1 MKITAQLYNTRDYCK
16 TPDGI
21 EATLRRIKAI
31 GFDVIQISGFGPCDP
46 DLIARWVKELGLE
59 VCITHSPWP
68 RMTDAAELKKL
79 IAEHRKL
86 GCKIIGLGAR
96 PGDAY
101 PNSYEGWTRFI
112 KKANEITKQIKDEGL
127 DFSYHNHD
135 FEFEKWNG
143 VAAFDRL
150 IEEAPD
156 LLFTLDTFWVQ
167 AGGANPSKYIRKLEG
182 RIKVV
187 HFKDFR
193 IVNRERQ
200 FAEIGQGNLDW
211 DEIIPICNS
220 TGIGYAAIEQDAN
233 WLSDPFQ
240 SLAMS
245 REFLLTKSLQ

>member
-21 EATLRRIKAI
+21 EATLCRIKAM

-46 DLIARWVKELGLE
+46 DLIAGWVKELGLE
-59 VCITHSPWP
+59 VCITHSPWQ

-86 GCKIIGLGAR
+86 GCGIIGLGAR

-112 KKANEITKQIKDEGL
+112 KKVNEVTKQIKDEGL

-143 VAAFDRL
+143 VTAFDRL
-150 IEEAPD
+150 IEEAHD

-167 AGGANPSKYIRKLEG
+167 AGGASPSKYIKKLEG

-233 WLSDPFQ
+233 WLIDPFQ

-245 REFLLTKSLQ
+245 REFLLTKSMQ